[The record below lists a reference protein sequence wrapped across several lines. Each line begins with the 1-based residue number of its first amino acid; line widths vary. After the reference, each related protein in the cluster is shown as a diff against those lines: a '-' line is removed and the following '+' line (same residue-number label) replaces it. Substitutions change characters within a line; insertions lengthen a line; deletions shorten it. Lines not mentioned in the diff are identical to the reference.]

1 MPLTPTA
8 DTRIL
13 LIDDHPLFVA
23 GFINM
28 ATTLRPA
35 WRLTSQANAEAALAQ
50 IEAGDLFDLVLID
63 LTLPGMDGFDLMARI
78 ARSWPQI
85 IRVIISGREDKVTR
99 LRARACGAS
108 AYIPKNLPPERM
120 ACVLDDVLAG
130 RVHFDGPTACDDD
143 DGATE
148 ALTPRQ
154 AEVLSML
161 ALGASNK
168 EIERKL
174 KISDRTVRAHLTDIF
189 VALNVQSRT
198 QAILEAQKRG
208 LVS

>member
-1 MPLTPTA
+1 MQIPPLA
-8 DTRIL
+8 DARIL

-23 GFINM
+23 GFVNM
-28 ATTLRPA
+28 AACLRPA
-35 WRLTSQANAEAALAQ
+35 WRVTSQANAEAALAG
-50 IEAGDLFDLVLID
+50 IEAGDTVDLVLID
-63 LTLPGMDGFDLMARI
+63 LSLPGMDGFDLMARL
-78 ARSWPQI
+78 AGSWPQVV
-85 IRVIISGREDKVTR
+85 RVIISGREDTSTR

-120 ACVLDDVLAG
+120 AAVLDDVLAG
-130 RVHFDGPTACDDD
+130 RVPY
-143 DGATE
+143 DGAFALGDGETVAD

-168 EIERKL
+168 DIERRL

-189 VALNVQSRT
+189 TALKVQSRT

>member
-1 MPLTPTA
+1 MQIPPSV

-23 GFINM
+23 GFVNM
-28 ATTLRPA
+28 ATILRPG
-35 WRLTSQANAEAALAQ
+35 WQLTTQASAEAALGQ
-50 IEAGDLFDLVLID
+50 IESGEMFDLVLID
-63 LTLPGMDGFDLMARI
+63 LTLPGMDGFDLLGRLAR
-78 ARSWPQI
+78 AWPQI

-120 ACVLDDVLAG
+120 AAVLDEVLAG
-130 RVHFDGPTACDDD
+130 QIHFIGPLAGDEDLSD
-143 DGATE
+143 S

-189 VALNVQSRT
+189 VALKVQSRT